1 MDPNQIL
8 GVRDLIR
15 DLAKTKTIL
24 LSTHILQ
31 EVEAMAD
38 SVLLISDGRLV
49 FSGQPADLAGQ
60 VGMEQRFHELTTSHP
75 QAGGNA

>member
-1 MDPNQIL
+1 MIREILILDEPTSGLIQTKFL

-15 DLAKTKTIL
+15 ELAKTKTIL

-38 SVLLISDGRLV
+38 SVLLLATDVWFWDAGR
-49 FSGQPADLAGQ
+49 AGRRSM
-60 VGMEQRFHELTTSHP
+60 G
-75 QAGGNA
+75 